1 MCWRIF
7 DIWSFCGVDVLI
19 LIFLSRI
26 ITELQRTVECDELK
40 HESTSQTVRP
50 SDSVLSPS
58 DIYGLLRLCAAHPRP
73 LLHRTTATSCSIFA
87 STTHTLT
94 LCVNISVGMG
104 QCRSTV
110 CVNVPF
116 RSFIRCDNI
125 DGLRRCLWLCPWQ
138 MGMWQRAKICRG
150 RDNGRWPSVMHH
162 LTPVPAGELSEP
174 PVSAVMCMRSCWS
187 R

>member
-1 MCWRIF
+1 MNPRHRQ
-7 DIWSFCGVDVLI
+7 L
-19 LIFLSRI
+19 
-26 ITELQRTVECDELK
+26 
-40 HESTSQTVRP
+40 
-50 SDSVLSPS
+50 
-58 DIYGLLRLCAAHPRP
+58 GLLIPFSPPVIFTVCWDCALHILARSSTEQP
-73 LLHRTTATSCSIFA
+73 LHHAQYLRAR
-87 STTHTLT
+87 HTLT

-116 RSFIRCDNI
+116 PSFIRCDNI
-125 DGLRRCLWLCPWQ
+125 DGLRRCLWLWPWQ